1 VDAVLGTQGR
11 KRLRVAMSCD
21 GADSWVN
28 VAEIEAGHYKYYFHY
43 PTLVQD
49 NHRYVLPFAPVALS
63 LVAVCTECA

>member
-1 VDAVLGTQGR
+1 
-11 KRLRVAMSCD
+11 MSCD

-49 NHRYVLPFAPVALS
+49 KNRLFVIYSTMLGGVYQRSEIGGGIKIATIHLHPQ
-63 LVAVCTECA
+63 